1 MRNLIAVCVAGI
13 FILLSSCSSISV
25 NTDYDQEADFS
36 AYKTFAWIPQR
47 KGIAAR
53 NPLADKRIKKAVNDE
68 LIAKGYAG
76 DASSP
81 DLLLVYHAGMRNKV
95 DVTSW
100 GYGYGRYWRYPGGGV
115 SVYQYQEGTLV
126 LDIVDAQKKELVWR
140 GVAQKALSETSSVEK
155 REENLKKIVAKLL
168 KNFPP
173 QK

>member
-1 MRNLIAVCVAGI
+1 MRNWMAVFVAGI
-13 FILLSSCSSISV
+13 FILLANCSSIRV
-25 NTDYDQEADFS
+25 NMDYDQEADFS
-36 AYKTFAWIPQR
+36 AYKTFAWLPQR
-47 KGIAAR
+47 KGTAAR

-76 DASSP
+76 DTRVP
-81 DLLLVYHAGMRNKV
+81 DLLLAYHTGMRSKI

-100 GYGYGRYWRYPGGGV
+100 GYRYGRYWRYPVGRV

-155 REENLKKIVAKLL
+155 KEENLTKIVAKLL
-168 KNFPP
+168 KKFPP

>member
-1 MRNLIAVCVAGI
+1 MRNGMAVFVAGI
-13 FILLSSCSSISV
+13 FILLASCSSIHV
-25 NTDYDQEADFS
+25 NIDYDQEADFS

-47 KGIAAR
+47 KGIAVR
-53 NPLADKRIKKAVNDE
+53 NPLADKRIKKAVSDE
-68 LIAKGYAG
+68 LIAKGYVG
-76 DASSP
+76 DTSGP

-95 DVTSW
+95 DVASW
-100 GYGYGRYWRYPGGGV
+100 GYGYGRYWRYPVGGV
-115 SVYQYQEGTLV
+115 SVYQYTEGTLV

-155 REENLKKIVAKLL
+155 REENLKKVVAKLL

>member
-1 MRNLIAVCVAGI
+1 MKNVMAVFVASVFI
-13 FILLSSCSSISV
+13 FLASCSSISV
-25 NTDYDQEADFS
+25 NTDYDQQADFS

-47 KGIAAR
+47 KGAAAR
-53 NPLADKRIKKAVNDE
+53 NPLMDKRIKKAVNEE
-68 LIAKGYAG
+68 LIAKGYTG
-76 DASSP
+76 NTSGP
-81 DLLLVYHAGMRNKV
+81 DLLLAYHTGMRSKV

-140 GVAQKALSETSSVEK
+140 GIAQKALSETSSVEK